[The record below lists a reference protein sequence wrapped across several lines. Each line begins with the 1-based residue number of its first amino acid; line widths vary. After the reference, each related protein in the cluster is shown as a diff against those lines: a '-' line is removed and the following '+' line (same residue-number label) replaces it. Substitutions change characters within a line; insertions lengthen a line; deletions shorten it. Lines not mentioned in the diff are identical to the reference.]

1 MDRLAYQFEAELR
14 DKMRSAKKECRYN
27 PIRFNQMLEQY
38 GGVATA
44 KRLIKS
50 ARETGVI
57 PTGYARLLEEG
68 RLDLTVEHSVCKDEY
83 QPLFSPDEVDFC
95 TELLGI

>member
-1 MDRLAYQFEAELR
+1 MNRLAHQFEAELR
-14 DKMRSAKKECRYN
+14 DKMLLAKKECRYD

-38 GGVATA
+38 GGVETA

-50 ARETGVI
+50 ARETGII

-68 RLDLTVEHSVCKDEY
+68 RLDLTVEHSVYKAEY
-83 QPLFSPDEVDFC
+83 QSLFSPDEVEFC
-95 TELLGI
+95 KEFLGI